1 MLSGKF
7 CLNLDLDKQFTGE
20 EVLKTP
26 GPNGM
31 SSIFYKTF
39 WHIVDSD
46 VTEAVLTALNT
57 SHVPAILN
65 STFIALIPIIKE
77 PKKVSDFKAISLCNV
92 VYKLIAKVLV
102 NHLKLILPY
111 IVSDSQSAF
120 LLGHLI
126 TNNILVA
133 FETLLS
139 VFRPLKTTI
148 GLT

>member
-1 MLSGKF
+1 MAPI
-7 CLNLDLDKQFTGE
+7 TA
-20 EVLKTP
+20 P

-31 SSIFYKTF
+31 SSIFYETF
-39 WHIVDSD
+39 WHIVGSD
-46 VTEAVLTALNT
+46 VTEAILTALNT

-77 PKKVSDFKAISLCNV
+77 PKKVSDFKAINLCNV
-92 VYKLIAKVLV
+92 AYKLIAKVLV

-120 LLGHLI
+120 LLGRLI

-148 GLT
+148 GLI

>member
-1 MLSGKF
+1 MAPI
-7 CLNLDLDKQFTGE
+7 TA
-20 EVLKTP
+20 P
-26 GPNGM
+26 RPNGM
-31 SSIFYKTF
+31 LSIFYKTF
-39 WHIVDSD
+39 WHIVGSD
-46 VTEAVLTALNT
+46 VTEAILTALNT

-65 STFIALIPIIKE
+65 STFIALIPIIE
-77 PKKVSDFKAISLCNV
+77 PKKVSDFKAINPCNV

-120 LLGHLI
+120 LLGRLI
-126 TNNILVA
+126 TNNILVV

>member
-1 MLSGKF
+1 MAPI
-7 CLNLDLDKQFTGE
+7 TA
-20 EVLKTP
+20 P

-31 SSIFYKTF
+31 SSIFYETF
-39 WHIVDSD
+39 WHIIGSD

-65 STFIALIPIIKE
+65 STFIALIPIIE
-77 PKKVSDFKAISLCNV
+77 PKKVSDFKAISPCNV

-120 LLGHLI
+120 LLGRLI